1 MLLLS
6 FYFAIPAK
14 KLNFA
19 PVSTFIVFMKKTLSI
34 LFAAAALLASA
45 SLSSAQNRGPYLT
58 NAGKDNWFIGVGGG
72 INLMYDN
79 ASFGKVA
86 PAAEI
91 NFGKWFTPAVGF
103 RFGYHGVQNVAAAQT
118 ATWFAGDKKFME
130 HYIHVDGMWNLAN
143 AFAGYKENR
152 VWNPIVYLQAGVL
165 GGVADRAH
173 RWTYAMAPGLLNQ
186 FRVGN
191 HVSIALDLSLPV
203 APEKAFRTNGSG
215 RFAFFPS
222 ATVGL
227 VFDLGKRSFN
237 RPAPVVA
244 GPDPSVLASL
254 REQLNSVNAKLGE
267 ADKKAAALAGR
278 LAKFDNLQNGKT
290 YDYNDGR
297 FTETEVKE
305 VAPATPEILYF
316 DLGKSTLT
324 GRELARLEYYAEN
337 TFKKD
342 QKLLITGCADL
353 GTGTREANDRISK
366 QRAEFVKNY
375 LVKQFAFNPDNIET
389 KADVMPGDAPIKGR
403 IVTIEVK

>member
-1 MLLLS
+1 
-6 FYFAIPAK
+6 
-14 KLNFA
+14 
-19 PVSTFIVFMKKTLSI
+19 MKKTISI
-34 LFAAAALLASA
+34 LFAAATLLASA

-58 NAGKDNWFIGVGGG
+58 NAGKDNWFIGIGGG
-72 INLMYDN
+72 VNLMYDN
-79 ASFGKVA
+79 AQFGKVS

-91 NFGKWFTPAVGF
+91 NFGKWFTPSIGF
-103 RFGYHGVQNVAAAQT
+103 RLGYHGVQNMAAAQPE
-118 ATWFAGDKKFME
+118 TWFAGNKKFFE

-143 AFAGYKENR
+143 AFAGYKAER

-165 GGVADRAH
+165 GNVGTNAR

-191 HVSIALDLSLPV
+191 HVSIALDLSVPV
-203 APEKAFRTNGSG
+203 ASEKVLRTNHTG

-222 ATVGL
+222 ATLGL
-227 VFDLGKRSFN
+227 IFDLGKRSFS
-237 RPAPVVA
+237 RPAPVVT

-267 ADKKAAALAGR
+267 ADKKAAALAGQ
-278 LAKFDNLQNGKT
+278 LAKYDNLQNGKT
-290 YDYNDGR
+290 YDYNNGI

-305 VAPATPEILYF
+305 IAPATPEILYF
-316 DLGKSTLT
+316 DLGKTKLT
-324 GRELARLEYYAEN
+324 DRELARLEFYAEN

-353 GTGTREANDRISK
+353 GTGTKEANDRISR
-366 QRAEFVKNY
+366 QRAEYVRDI
-375 LVKQFAFNPDNIET
+375 LVKQFGYSAANIET
-389 KADVMPGDAPIKGR
+389 KADVMPGNAPIKGR